1 MPNAAKFIAN
11 TAAALLLVI
20 FSIVLGFDAGKGND
34 SRFGVVSSVTT
45 AIGNLPATAKMLLAP
60 HPDYVFPADEISPLN
75 ELTQD
80 VFALHTFG
88 PENRAVLVNLR
99 NDAVVKTWDLGEHK
113 PYPNAR
119 YFAQMLPDSSLFAY
133 VHEGDWMGRIAGD
146 GTLLWERNA
155 ELIYHHSAERFEDR
169 VWICARDVEYLHD
182 YGSVRMDTV
191 MLNEHVGYGVMDEVM
206 LEVDLATGATTDSIS
221 MLELFA
227 ANDLNPIF
235 KSFYGPA
242 FGDCFHLNDIQPVT
256 FTDTV
261 HGYEPGDLLVSNRT
275 QNELLHVRPST
286 LEVLHVFNQGLS
298 SQHDVDLLGDSLV
311 VCFNNNSPSLFA
323 GEIAVDAPEHMG
335 TYSHTAAFDLSGE
348 RVDFD
353 LTGYMQR
360 EKIYTSTEG
369 LQQHLKNGL
378 VAVEAQNRFCIYIFD
393 GETLVYR
400 DGLNYFGSEEYVE
413 IPNWTRFYTN

>member
-182 YGSVRMDTV
+182 YGSVTMDTV
-191 MLNEHVGYGVMDEVM
+191 LLNEHVGYGVMDEVM

-369 LQQHLKNGL
+369 LQQHLENGL

>member
-45 AIGNLPATAKMLLAP
+45 AIGNLPATAKILLAP
-60 HPDYVFPADEISPLN
+60 HPDYVFPADEISQLN
-75 ELTQD
+75 QLTQD

-146 GTLLWERNA
+146 GTLLWERHA

-182 YGSVRMDTV
+182 YGSVTMDTV

-323 GEIAVDAPEHMG
+323 DEIAVDAPEHMG

>member
-34 SRFGVVSSVTT
+34 SRFGIVSSVTT

-75 ELTQD
+75 QLTQD

-182 YGSVRMDTV
+182 YGSVTMDTV

-323 GEIAVDAPEHMG
+323 GEIAVDAPDHME
-335 TYSHTAAFDLSGE
+335 TYSHTAAFDLNGE

-353 LTGYMQR
+353 LTRYMQR

-369 LQQHLKNGL
+369 LQQHLENGL

>member
-45 AIGNLPATAKMLLAP
+45 AIGNLPVTAKMLLAP
-60 HPDYVFPADEISPLN
+60 HPDYVFPADEISQLN
-75 ELTQD
+75 QLTQD

-146 GTLLWERNA
+146 GTLLWERHA

-235 KSFYGPA
+235 KSFYGPT

-286 LEVLHVFNQGLS
+286 LEVLHMFNQGLS

-323 GEIAVDAPEHMG
+323 DEIAVDASEHMG

-369 LQQHLKNGL
+369 LQQHLENGL

>member
-1 MPNAAKFIAN
+1 MANGQKTIAN
-11 TAAALLLVI
+11 TSVAILLIVFSVI
-20 FSIVLGFDAGKGND
+20 LGFDAGKGND
-34 SRFGVVSSVTT
+34 SRFGVISTLSSVVGSIPNTV
-45 AIGNLPATAKMLLAP
+45 KKLLAP
-60 HPDYVFPADEISPLN
+60 YPDYVFPASEIVALN
-75 ELTQD
+75 TLKED
-80 VFALHTFG
+80 VYALHTFG
-88 PENRAVLVNLR
+88 PENQAILVNLR
-99 NDAVVKTWDLGEHK
+99 NDEVIKTWNLGEHK

-119 YFAQMLPDSSLFAY
+119 YFAQMLPDSSLFVY
-133 VHEGDWMGRIAGD
+133 VHEGDWMGRIDAD
-146 GTLLWERNA
+146 GSLLWERSA
-155 ELIYHHSAERFEDR
+155 ELIYHHSAERLDEHI
-169 VWICARDVEYLHD
+169 WICARDVEYLHD
-182 YGSVRMDTV
+182 YGKITLDTV
-191 MLNEHVGYGVMDEVM
+191 MLNNKVGYGVMDEVM

-242 FGDCFHLNDIQPVT
+242 SGDCFHLNDIQPVT
-256 FTDTV
+256 FTDTLND
-261 HGYEPGDLLVSNRT
+261 YLPGDLLVSNRT

-286 LEVLHVFNQGLS
+286 LEILHYFNEGLS

-335 TYSHTAAFDLSGE
+335 TYSHTAAFDLSGNA
-348 RVDFD
+348 VNID
-353 LTGYMQR
+353 LKDYMLR
-360 EKIYTSTEG
+360 EHIYTTTEG
-369 LQQHLKNGL
+369 LQQHLENGL

>member
-45 AIGNLPATAKMLLAP
+45 AIGNLPATAKMLLAS
-60 HPDYVFPADEISPLN
+60 HPDYVFPADEISQLN

-133 VHEGDWMGRIAGD
+133 VHEGDWMGRIAAD

-155 ELIYHHSAERFEDR
+155 ELIYHHSAERFEDS

-182 YGSVRMDTV
+182 YGSVTMDTV

-261 HGYEPGDLLVSNRT
+261 HGYESGDLLVSNRT

>member
-45 AIGNLPATAKMLLAP
+45 AIGNLPATAKILLAP
-60 HPDYVFPADEISPLN
+60 HPDYVFPADEISQLN
-75 ELTQD
+75 QLTQD

-235 KSFYGPA
+235 KSFYGPT

>member
-60 HPDYVFPADEISPLN
+60 HPDYVFPADEISQLN
-75 ELTQD
+75 QLTQD

-133 VHEGDWMGRIAGD
+133 VHEGDWMGRIASD

-182 YGSVRMDTV
+182 YGSVTMDTV

-323 GEIAVDAPEHMG
+323 DEIAVDAPEHMG

-353 LTGYMQR
+353 LTHYMQR

-369 LQQHLKNGL
+369 LQQHLENGL